1 MTQDSKLKRLITGCV
16 NGNQT
21 SQLHLYQH
29 FYSYAMGVCLPY
41 TKTRQEA
48 LEVLN
53 DGFLKV
59 FKKIDRY
66 NPDFEFKPWLRR
78 ILINA
83 SIDYYRKYHKNQ
95 HEQAVYNARQSSATH
110 NLALENLAYEDL
122 INVMQT
128 LPPSYR
134 MVFNL
139 FVIEGLPHKEIA
151 ERLGISEG
159 TSKSNLL
166 KARAKIQVILERSHD
181 IYFKSKKDG

>member
-1 MTQDSKLKRLITGCV
+1 MTQDPKIKRFIKGCV
-16 NGNQT
+16 KGDQT

-29 FYSYAMGVCLPY
+29 FYSYGMGVCLPY

-66 NPDFEFKPWLRR
+66 NPEFPFKPWLRR

-83 SIDYYRKYHKNQ
+83 SIDYYRKYYKHQ
-95 HEQAVYNARQSSATH
+95 EEQASYNFKGNSSTH

-122 INVMQT
+122 IKIMQT

-151 ERLGISEG
+151 EKLGIGEG

-166 KARAKIQVILERSHD
+166 KARSKIQVMLERSHD